1 VRSGQAVPG
10 SAGLRPACGRYGR
23 AFWNGVDASPTHSR
37 PHEPKLFLVFDEDV
51 ADLPAG
57 DVDSKFAQ
65 LLQDQGLGD
74 PLMKI
79 LVDDVALEGDAEV
92 AALNIL
98 RQYADQL
105 LALRCSIARETVAG
119 IVGLDQQI
127 LDGEILVAQ
136 KA

>member
-1 VRSGQAVPG
+1 MKV
-10 SAGLRPACGRYGR
+10 
-23 AFWNGVDASPTHSR
+23 
-37 PHEPKLFLVFDEDV
+37 FLVFDEDV

-105 LALRCSIARETVAG
+105 FSLRCSIARETVAG